1 MRNNSLK
8 NFISEQSSS
17 SSDTFVGIKCEGGN
31 LKIFLPVGFKVDDD
45 DSILRKEL
53 LFLLNAIKYTTERK
67 ISDDV
72 ESIDFQSNKRQN
84 FPISSF
90 LYVISDFL
98 KRGYYKEREVIYS
111 KNKRGKIHWGKTI
124 KNVRPFILQNEA
136 NYLNFIVRKTPL
148 SENEL
153 ITLIHE
159 YCVYESFQK
168 IGWLYSFALP
178 NKPRIKFNKALFIN
192 ILNKKYSNSF
202 VEDNKTLF
210 SHLIKIVKSSGDE
223 LESKDYTF
231 GTNRF
236 EYVWELLIDEVFG
249 IRNKSEYFP
258 NTKWNL
264 IESQTC
270 CKNSTL
276 EPDSIMIHDKKI
288 YILDAKY
295 YKFGMTRNHL
305 DLPGSSSINKQ
316 ITYGEYVSQLNKFD
330 DKNIYNAF
338 LMPFSKDEW
347 DCPIQFKYIGDASS
361 EWKSNKLRY
370 EKIKGILVDT
380 NYLLKAFTLKDNS
393 AISDLSK
400 LIEDSF
406 LDS

>member
-1 MRNNSLK
+1 MRSNSLK
-8 NFISEQSSS
+8 TFITEQSTSN
-17 SSDTFVGIKCEGGN
+17 SDTFVGIKCESGK
-31 LKIFLPVGFKVDDD
+31 LKIYLPVGFNVNDD

-53 LFLLNAIKYTTERK
+53 LFLLNAIKYASEK
-67 ISDDV
+67 KMSDDV
-72 ESIDFQSNKRQN
+72 ESIDVQSNNIQN
-84 FPISSF
+84 FPISSY
-90 LYVISDFL
+90 LYVISDFF

-124 KNVRPFILQNEA
+124 KNVRPFINNNDA
-136 NYLNFIVRKTPL
+136 HYLNFIVRKSPL

-159 YCVYESFQK
+159 YCVYESFLK
-168 IGWLYSFALP
+168 IGWLYSLRLP
-178 NKPRIKFNKALFIN
+178 KKPRIKFNKALFIN
-192 ILNKKYSNSF
+192 TLNKKYSNSF
-202 VEDNKTLF
+202 VEDNKVLF
-210 SHLIKIVKSSGDE
+210 RHLMNIVKSSGDE
-223 LESKDYTF
+223 LERRNYIF

-236 EYVWELLIDEVFG
+236 EYVWELLIDDVFG

-264 IESQTC
+264 IESPSNY
-270 CKNSTL
+270 KNSSL
-276 EPDSIMIHDKKI
+276 EPDTIMILHNKI

-295 YKFGMTRNHL
+295 YKFGMTRSHL

-316 ITYGEYVSQLNKFD
+316 ITYGEYVSQLNTFL

-338 LMPFSKDEW
+338 LMPFSKDDW
-347 DCPIQFKYIGDASS
+347 DCSRPFKYIGEASS

-370 EKIKGILVDT
+370 EQIKGILVDT
-380 NYLLKAFTLKDNS
+380 NYLLKAFSLKDNS
-393 AISDLSK
+393 AIIQLSQ

-406 LDS
+406 LDL